1 MDDVALEVSDAD
13 HGLRDRLNAEI
24 IAFNEAA
31 TGYTDGQLLCITARG
46 ADGEIRGGL
55 YGWTWGG
62 CGYID
67 LLWVADDQRG
77 TGLGRRLLAAAE
89 QEARSRG
96 CDQVALSTHS
106 FQARASTPA
115 SATPSAGA
123 SPPTPAG
130 TTRSSWSSSSAD
142 RPGQR
147 AR

>member
-1 MDDVALEVSDAD
+1 MDDATLDVTDAD

-31 TGYTDGQLLCITARG
+31 TGYRDGALLCITARG
-46 ADGEIRGGL
+46 AGGELRGGL

-67 LLWVADDQRG
+67 LLWVTEDQRG
-77 TGLGRRLLAAAE
+77 TGLGSQLLTAAE

-106 FQARASTPA
+106 FQAPGFYARFGYAECGRIPA
-115 SATPSAGA
+115 YPRGHDQIQLVKQLT
-123 SPPTPAG
+123 
-130 TTRSSWSSSSAD
+130 
-142 RPGQR
+142 
-147 AR
+147 